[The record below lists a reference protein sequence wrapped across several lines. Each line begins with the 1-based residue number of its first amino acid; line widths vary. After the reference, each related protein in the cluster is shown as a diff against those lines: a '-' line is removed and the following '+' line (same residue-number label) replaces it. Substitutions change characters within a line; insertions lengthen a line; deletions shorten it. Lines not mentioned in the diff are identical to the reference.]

1 MSHGWK
7 RQEVVSME
15 SRKCIN
21 SVYRRQIIAELE
33 EEEQEE
39 ADDDD
44 NNTQQPASTQRDEHD
59 RCEVCLNCTCPV

>member
-1 MSHGWK
+1 MGGK
-7 RQEVVSME
+7 GKIKVSMK

-59 RCEVCLNCTCPV
+59 R

>member
-1 MSHGWK
+1 MGGK
-7 RQEVVSME
+7 GKIKVSMK

-59 RCEVCLNCTCPV
+59 RCEVCLNCTWPV